1 MSVVNLIVDVNTEA
15 SIMKDIVVK
24 MLKSGEP
31 VFFGCDVMKFE
42 DRYDGILDLDL
53 FDYNVRSLAVIVS
66 LSRTQPQFRSL
77 SISPST

>member
-15 SIMKDIVVK
+15 NIMKDIVVK
-24 MLKSGEP
+24 MLESGEP

-53 FDYNVRSLAVIVS
+53 FDYNVRSPVIIVS
-66 LSRTQPQFRSL
+66 LSLTPPQFRSL